1 MRVAERDPRAGSVS
15 SDRAVQRPLEPL
27 WRGLLFYRVLTLV
40 STSVVVL
47 ATLDDFASPAGAVA
61 AQAVM
66 AAWTAFLGRAYLG
79 RTPWRR
85 VAPADLAVTCGI
97 VGLTPLVQS
106 GAQIAADA
114 PVTGSI
120 WTPGAALACAL
131 AYGVRGGLGGAVVLS
146 AVLLA
151 VSARW
156 QAELGDI
163 QLIVLVSLSIG
174 FASTVLRR
182 QADRLR
188 VAIGSEAAMA
198 ERERLARVVH
208 DGVLQVLGYVHRR
221 GAELGGEAG
230 RLATMAGEQEVAL
243 RTLLTTGGAPTDV
256 HGRRDL
262 ADALR
267 MLGSAHVG
275 EPASPSSDPVRN
287 GDVDAELR
295 RGLRVSVST
304 PAHPVRL
311 RAQVV
316 DELVAVVGA
325 ALANVTLHV
334 GPDAPAWVFV
344 EDLGGEV
351 EISVR
356 DEGPGIPDGRLAAAE
371 QQGRLGV
378 ARSMCGRVR
387 DLGGTITCE
396 TGPGRGTEWTI
407 RMARN

>member
-1 MRVAERDPRAGSVS
+1 VTDAAM
-15 SDRAVQRPLEPL
+15 QRPLEPL

-40 STSVVVL
+40 STTVVVFS
-47 ATLDDFASPAGAVA
+47 TLDAFASPAGAVA

-66 AAWTAFLGRAYLG
+66 AAWTAFLGRAYLS

-146 AVLLA
+146 ATLLA

-156 QAELGDI
+156 QAEVGDI

-182 QADRLR
+182 QAERLR

-221 GAELGGEAG
+221 GDELGGEAR
-230 RLATMAGEQEVAL
+230 RLATMAGEQEAAL

-267 MLGSAHVG
+267 MLGSG
-275 EPASPSSDPVRN
+275 RI
-287 GDVDAELR
+287 
-295 RGLRVSVST
+295 SVST
-304 PAHPVRL
+304 PAYPVRMP
-311 RAQVV
+311 APVV

-325 ALANVTLHV
+325 ALANVARHV

-344 EDLGGEV
+344 EDTGREV
-351 EISVR
+351 EVSVR

-371 QQGRLGV
+371 AQGRLGV

-396 TGPGRGTEWTI
+396 TGPGRGTEWII
-407 RMARN
+407 RMARDA